1 MAEAQIVA
9 GVFARGGSKG
19 VPNKNLRVVG
29 GQSLI
34 QRAVLQSRQARHVYR
49 VLCSTDSP
57 HIADEARRYGAEV
70 PWLRPSDLAQ
80 DTSREWDSW
89 CHMVRYL
96 RDSGD
101 NPRYLMA
108 VPCVAP
114 LRTLDDLNKCTELAT
129 ASDADVVMAV
139 SDAHKNPWFNMVK
152 IDDVSQQVRLVN
164 EPAQRI
170 YNRQAAHRSMTSQ
183 QLLSSSSAITSWK
196 QPPYMTVKP
205 ARSSCL
211 KLIALTSIRKKTLP
225 MPSSFSANVKRR
237 SHESRK
243 DP

>member
-70 PWLRPSDLAQ
+70 PWLRPFDLAQ

-170 YNRQAAHRSMTSQ
+170 YNRQAAPQVYDVSTVAFIIKCDY
-183 QLLSSSSAITSWK
+183 LLEA
-196 QPPYMTVKP
+196 
-205 ARSSCL
+205 
-211 KLIALTSIRKKTLP
+211 TSIYDGETRAVVLPKTHCVDIDTEEDIAYAEFLLGQREKEI
-225 MPSSFSANVKRR
+225 S
-237 SHESRK
+237 
-243 DP
+243 

>member
-170 YNRQAAHRSMTSQ
+170 YNRQAAPQVYDVSTVAFIIKCDY
-183 QLLSSSSAITSWK
+183 LLEA
-196 QPPYMTVKP
+196 
-205 ARSSCL
+205 
-211 KLIALTSIRKKTLP
+211 TSIYDGETRAVVLPKTHCVDIDTEEDIAYAEFLLGQREKEI
-225 MPSSFSANVKRR
+225 S
-237 SHESRK
+237 
-243 DP
+243 

>member
-170 YNRQAAHRSMTSQ
+170 YNRQAAPQVYDVSTVAFIIKCDY
-183 QLLSSSSAITSWK
+183 LLEA
-196 QPPYMTVKP
+196 
-205 ARSSCL
+205 
-211 KLIALTSIRKKTLP
+211 TSIYDGETRAVILPKTHCVDIDTEEDIAYAEFLLGQREKEI
-225 MPSSFSANVKRR
+225 S
-237 SHESRK
+237 
-243 DP
+243 